1 MNFMSN
7 DLSENPEF
15 KIIQEHLNLQSGN
28 VLLFSNNSKLRNSL
42 SSEKLQVFSSPNQT
56 ISDKIDNF
64 LSTDTF
70 QAEFSK
76 HDQKFDTIIIHDL
89 FEEIKHPG
97 LFLQNLDSIL
107 TNEGTIICSISNF
120 YHINNIIN
128 LLAGLYQ
135 NHLFDKTLASY
146 DLDTILFLLNK
157 NNLHITKLFRIKEE
171 FLPEKTNLDVTIIP
185 SKLVDI
191 IQKISDYNTSQYVLM
206 IGKGKTISSENL
218 EFASQFPKNYL
229 LPKLQELFEKFSE
242 LEKSVSDKD
251 KLIQGFEES
260 IKEMTTY
267 SGTSFK
273 KKDKVIHGLE
283 DSIKE
288 VLSSTSLIKKDK
300 IIEGHEDSIKKQAK
314 IIEGHED
321 SIEEQKTYTSTS
333 LIKKDKIIHGLEESI
348 EEQKTYTNTSLTNK
362 DKIIEG
368 HENSIKEQQEYVK
381 NLEKQIHQL
390 ESTLKKFAFW
400 KK

>member
-1 MNFMSN
+1 M
-7 DLSENPEF
+7 
-15 KIIQEHLNLQSGN
+15 
-28 VLLFSNNSKLRNSL
+28 
-42 SSEKLQVFSSPNQT
+42 
-56 ISDKIDNF
+56 
-64 LSTDTF
+64 
-70 QAEFSK
+70 
-76 HDQKFDTIIIHDL
+76 
-89 FEEIKHPG
+89 
-97 LFLQNLDSIL
+97 
-107 TNEGTIICSISNF
+107 
-120 YHINNIIN
+120 
-128 LLAGLYQ
+128 LAGLYQ

-191 IQKISDYNTSQYVLM
+191 IQKISDYNTSQYILM

-283 DSIKE
+283 DSIR
-288 VLSSTSLIKKDK
+288 
-300 IIEGHEDSIKKQAK
+300 
-314 IIEGHED
+314 
-321 SIEEQKTYTSTS
+321 EQKTYTSTS
-333 LIKKDKIIHGLEESI
+333 LMKKDKIIHGLEESI

-368 HENSIKEQQEYVK
+368 HENSIKEQQEYIK
-381 NLEKQIHQL
+381 NLEEQIRQL

>member
-107 TNEGTIICSISNF
+107 TDEGTIICSISNF

-128 LLAGLYQ
+128 LLAGLHQ
-135 NHLFDKTLASY
+135 NYLFDKTLTSY

-157 NNLHITKLFRIKEE
+157 NNMHITKVFRIKEE
-171 FLPEKTNLDVTIIP
+171 FLSEKINIDDTIIP
-185 SKLVDI
+185 PKLVDI
-191 IQKISDYNTSQYVLM
+191 IQKISDHDTLQYVLM

-218 EFASQFPKNYL
+218 EFVSQFPKNYL
-229 LPKLQELFEKFSE
+229 LPKLQDFFEKFSE

-251 KLIQGFEES
+251 KLIHGLENS
-260 IKEMTTY
+260 IKEQKAYTE
-267 SGTSFK
+267 SA
-273 KKDKVIHGLE
+273 
-283 DSIKE
+283 IKE
-288 VLSSTSLIKKDK
+288 QKAYTESALSEKNT
-300 IIEGHEDSIKKQAK
+300 IIQ
-314 IIEGHED
+314 
-321 SIEEQKTYTSTS
+321 
-333 LIKKDKIIHGLEESI
+333 
-348 EEQKTYTNTSLTNK
+348 
-362 DKIIEG
+362 G
-368 HENSIKEQQEYVK
+368 HENSIKEQREYIE
-381 NLEKQIHQL
+381 NLEEHIRNL
-390 ESTLKKFAFW
+390 ELELKKFKFW
-400 KK
+400 KR

>member
-260 IKEMTTY
+260 IKEMTSY
-267 SGTSFK
+267 SGTSFI
-273 KKDKVIHGLE
+273 KKDKVIHGL
-283 DSIKE
+283 
-288 VLSSTSLIKKDK
+288 
-300 IIEGHEDSIKKQAK
+300 
-314 IIEGHED
+314 ED

-333 LIKKDKIIHGLEESI
+333 LIKKDKLIHGLEDSIEEQKTYTSTSLMKKDKIIHGLEESI
-348 EEQKTYTNTSLTNK
+348 EEQKTYTNTSLMKK

-368 HENSIKEQQEYVK
+368 HENSIKEQREYVK
-381 NLEKQIHQL
+381 NLEEQIRQL